1 METNTTPS
9 TPPAAETNAPK
20 PERRPPTVGMRTIK
34 TATAAAICALIYF
47 FFDRSPAFACIGAIF
62 GLGANMEHSKLNG
75 GNRLFGT
82 IIGGFLGMGL
92 YRIYL
97 NISRRE
103 AYSFGDLLYFFSH
116 QPDHVIVASFVLA
129 LINLVTSLP
138 LAWFS
143 FTSNM
148 GNTTEEQMNW
158 AVTYMLLTLL
168 GFALNLLAAMPFT
181 MSYYI
186 LSDNSDIKGVQ
197 ALKASAKL
205 MKGHYWEYMKMLLSF
220 VPWIIFSIFT
230 LYLALIWLVPYI
242 ETCMAVFY
250 RNISGE
256 FDEPPVDPYPPVTPI
271 PQFHDETEA

>member
-1 METNTTPS
+1 MDESPPSITKGYRIMRKNLKGCKKLAGETLAGNFTVPVIGSIAVAAMSAVSSYIS
-9 TPPAAETNAPK
+9 T
-20 PERRPPTVGMRTIK
+20 
-34 TATAAAICALIYF
+34 ALFPGDSLY
-47 FFDRSPAFACIGAIF
+47 A
-62 GLGANMEHSKLNG
+62 
-75 GNRLFGT
+75 
-82 IIGGFLGMGL
+82 IIGGEVFSFVLSLVICIFSAGL

-168 GFALNLLAAMPFT
+168 GFALNLLVAMPFT

-186 LSDNSDIKGVQ
+186 LS
-197 ALKASAKL
+197 
-205 MKGHYWEYMKMLLSF
+205 
-220 VPWIIFSIFT
+220 IIRT
-230 LYLALIWLVPYI
+230 
-242 ETCMAVFY
+242 
-250 RNISGE
+250 
-256 FDEPPVDPYPPVTPI
+256 
-271 PQFHDETEA
+271 

>member
-1 METNTTPS
+1 MS
-9 TPPAAETNAPK
+9 
-20 PERRPPTVGMRTIK
+20 
-34 TATAAAICALIYF
+34 
-47 FFDRSPAFACIGAIF
+47 
-62 GLGANMEHSKLNG
+62 
-75 GNRLFGT
+75 
-82 IIGGFLGMGL
+82 
-92 YRIYL
+92 
-97 NISRRE
+97 
-103 AYSFGDLLYFFSH
+103 
-116 QPDHVIVASFVLA
+116 
-129 LINLVTSLP
+129 
-138 LAWFS
+138 
-143 FTSNM
+143 
-148 GNTTEEQMNW
+148 W

-256 FDEPPVDPYPPVTPI
+256 FDEPPVDHYPPVTPI
-271 PQFHDETEA
+271 PQFPDETEA